1 MFVRGINGNL
11 NRNFLFF
18 FLSSNFSRNNGFHSL
33 VAVADPGEGAR
44 GGRGGVGI
52 PLFSDQ
58 INHSDP
64 KVRGG
69 ADFFGPPPIILG
81 FG

>member
-1 MFVRGINGNL
+1 MKRFKLGKSHMNVN
-11 NRNFLFF
+11 
-18 FLSSNFSRNNGFHSL
+18 SVTSVFSLKGYLR
-33 VAVADPGEGAR
+33 
-44 GGRGGVGI
+44 GI

-69 ADFFGPPPIILG
+69 ADFLRPPPIILG